1 MKKIGNKL
9 MLTYISILLVV
20 FVLST
25 IIFGLSSRRY
35 LISETR
41 KQLRSEGIV
50 ISKLLSTVNLEEKN
64 IRLKLKNKAQL
75 KMAGRLID
83 SQIVVYNANLKPV
96 YWEVEDEKLIRNKLI
111 RSIATRRITVD
122 GYVAER
128 INIKNV
134 KGQTKGYL
142 LVLTKIDDIKTFNK
156 FNRQAL
162 IISLIISL
170 FLALILGKI
179 FERNLTKPI
188 RILKDKMQ
196 NFSIKNNGDYEK
208 IKTGDEI
215 EELDNSF
222 EKMAERI
229 KQYDEQQKKF
239 FQNTSHELKTPL
251 MSIQG
256 YAEAIK
262 DGVVEGEE
270 LEGSLDII
278 IEESQRLKKTV
289 DEIIYLTKL
298 EDVKET
304 FNYELNNISDILTKS
319 IKATKSLANDKN
331 IKINEDY
338 NLNLELRV
346 DKDKLLRAFINV
358 IGNGIRYAENTI
370 TISSDIQDS
379 YIDIYIK
386 DDGIGFKEGEV
397 KKIFERFYRG
407 KRGITGL
414 GLTITKAIIEGN
426 KGTIKAYNNTPKG
439 AVIKI
444 QLPYK

>member
-9 MLTYISILLVV
+9 MLTYVSILLVV
-20 FVLST
+20 FVLSS
-25 IIFGLSSRRY
+25 IIFGLLSRRY
-35 LISETR
+35 LISDTR
-41 KQLRSEGIV
+41 KQLRSEGTV
-50 ISKLLSTVNLEEKN
+50 IAKLLSNVNLDKDN
-64 IRLKLKNKAQL
+64 IGLKLKNNTHL

-83 SQIVVYNANLKPV
+83 SQVIVFNANNKPV
-96 YWEVEDEKLIRNKLI
+96 YSDVEDKKLIRNKLI
-111 RSIATRRITVD
+111 RSVATRRITVD
-122 GYVAER
+122 DYVGER

-134 KGQTKGYL
+134 KGQNKGYL
-142 LVLTKIDDIKTFNK
+142 FIVTKIDDINTFSN

-170 FLALILGKI
+170 LLALVLGKI

-188 RILKDKMQ
+188 RILKDKIQ
-196 NFSIKNNGDYEK
+196 NFSIKNNGEYKK

-222 EKMAERI
+222 EKMSERI
-229 KQYDEQQKKF
+229 KRYDEQQKKF

-262 DGVVEGEE
+262 DGIVEGEE
-270 LEGSLDII
+270 LEDSLDII
-278 IEESQRLKKTV
+278 IEESQRLKRTV

-304 FNYELNNISDILTKS
+304 FNYELNNISDILVKS
-319 IKATKSLANDKN
+319 IKATKSIANEKN
-331 IKINEDY
+331 IKINQDFD
-338 NLNLELRV
+338 LNLDLMV

-358 IGNGIRYAENTI
+358 IGNGIRYADNSI
-370 TISSDIQDS
+370 TISSATQDR

-386 DDGIGFKEGEV
+386 DDGIGFKEGEE
-397 KKIFERFYRG
+397 KKIFERFYKG
-407 KRGITGL
+407 KKGVTGL
-414 GLTITKAIIEGN
+414 GLTITKAIIEGH
-426 KGTIKAYNNTPKG
+426 KGNIKAYNNTPKG